1 MKKIIGIVILIILIV
16 PILHVCDKFINTDKL
31 EKELCEDVLKY
42 LENGDNEELKKMFC
56 NKTLA
61 NENIDEQIQEAI
73 DFFKGK
79 IISYDL
85 NIGSCGESF
94 KDGKREYLTLSPYIE
109 NIETDKNIK
118 YKIRFY
124 TYIVCAED
132 SDKVGLSKISVES
145 DSGEECIIGE
155 YIE

>member
-1 MKKIIGIVILIILIV
+1 
-16 PILHVCDKFINTDKL
+16 
-31 EKELCEDVLKY
+31 
-42 LENGDNEELKKMFC
+42 MFC

-109 NIETDKNIK
+109 NIETDK
-118 YKIRFY
+118 KI
-124 TYIVCAED
+124 
-132 SDKVGLSKISVES
+132 L
-145 DSGEECIIGE
+145 
-155 YIE
+155 